1 MKVWEEREVLTILQI
16 AVISNSSRQ
25 NLKIWYISFSVST
38 SRSTTVSASSYQPV
52 SEKTAVTFFPSSAY
66 SRSSNVQ
73 YSIPTSSRKPP
84 SLKPPTRSS
93 TSIVSSSR

>member
-1 MKVWEEREVLTILQI
+1 MTMVVVLDKSFWQCF
-16 AVISNSSRQ
+16 
-25 NLKIWYISFSVST
+25 KIRYISSFSIPT
-38 SRSTTVSASSYQPV
+38 SRSTTVSSSSYQSV

-93 TSIVSSSR
+93 TSSVSSSR